1 MPECGKSTA
10 AAWSNPDAEVGHKVF
25 AWRTDTRWLLERS
38 FWQGYSKRAME
49 SLVSADSSAEE
60 SDFLRQL
67 AFEFVP
73 GRLKGLLTDPSGPKA
88 KQFGTV
94 FVLTAT
100 IGGGYLYGVLTW
112 D

>member
-1 MPECGKSTA
+1 MRETSDRGVVYT
-10 AAWSNPDAEVGHKVF
+10 PDAEVGHKVF

-60 SDFLRQL
+60 SAFLNQL
-67 AFEFVP
+67 LIEFVP
-73 GRLKGLLTDPSGPKA
+73 RRVKGLLTDPSGPKA
-88 KQFGTV
+88 KQLGTV
-94 FVLTAT
+94 FMLTAT
-100 IGGGYLYGVLTW
+100 IGCGYLYGVLTW